1 MLRLA
6 VLLTVAG
13 CASGHT
19 HVIRDNEVV
28 FRARSVGPARF
39 VSVVDE
45 ASRITR
51 ADTSASF
58 AMVLP
63 GGDWLAMTAGALVRC
78 SRDGATVRW
87 AKEGVDVWHA
97 VAVGG
102 DAVVAIGTIA
112 DPAALNGQRRAMFR
126 IDATTG
132 AVAWQTESEPVSR
145 GAEAVLV
152 RVGDTTVA
160 ATFAGET
167 AVYDNGVIAWTEAI
181 PDGTS
186 DPLLVAAGTNV
197 VIVRSPRRTA
207 DDYSHDAPLRRPLGV
222 RVVDARTGIEWGSTA
237 LLPEGDDLVY
247 GQIGVAGDGRIAIE
261 AADQRVLPSPITIE
275 GRPGVK
281 LDQTS
286 TPRLVVIDV
295 RDPAHPT
302 ARAQPMP
309 AVTEVAA
316 STRIA
321 PGEVVF
327 IDRYAA
333 NGETLG
339 IRMLDLA
346 AGTLRRAPLLRP
358 RRVLVGDGIDSFV
371 QVTHLARAGARL
383 TFAGVFGGD
392 VGALRARVEE
402 VDGCEA
408 QDHVECFNVPDSV
421 TLAPFAGFVGAVG
434 D

>member
-6 VLLTVAG
+6 VLLAVAG

-19 HVIRDNEVV
+19 HVIRGDEVV

-45 ASRITR
+45 GSRITR
-51 ADTSASF
+51 ADASASF

-63 GGDWLAMTAGALVRC
+63 GGDWLAMTAGALVRF

-87 AKEGVDVWHA
+87 AKEGIDVWHA
-97 VAVGG
+97 VDAGG
-102 DAVVAIGTIA
+102 EAVVAVGTIA

-126 IDATTG
+126 VDTTTG
-132 AVAWQTESEPVSR
+132 AVGWQTESEPVTR

-160 ATFAGET
+160 ATFAGAT
-167 AVYDNGVIAWTEAI
+167 AVYDNGAIAWTEAI

-186 DPLLVAAGTNV
+186 EPLLVAAGTNV
-197 VIVRSPRRTA
+197 VIVRSPRRTS
-207 DDYSHDAPLRRPLGV
+207 DDYHRDTPLRRPLSV
-222 RVVDARTGIEWGSTA
+222 RVVDAHTGIEWGSTA
-237 LLPEGDDLVY
+237 ILPEGDDLVY
-247 GQIGVAGDGRIAIE
+247 GQAGVAGDGRIAIE

-286 TPRLVVIDV
+286 TPRLLVIEV

-302 ARAQPMP
+302 AHAQPMP
-309 AVTEVAA
+309 VITEVPTPASLAA
-316 STRIA
+316 
-321 PGEVVF
+321 GEVVF

-333 NGETLG
+333 TGETLG
-339 IRMLDLA
+339 LRMLDLA

-371 QVTHLARAGARL
+371 QITHLARAGARL

-392 VGALRARVEE
+392 VGALRARVEA

-408 QDHVECFNVPDSV
+408 QDFVECFNVDDSV
-421 TLAPFAGFVGAVG
+421 TLSPFAGFVGAVG